1 MPEIER
7 DDFERDAGLQQCHGA
22 TIAKAMGG
30 DAAALEGRALRRR
43 LFHGQI
49 EAAGD
54 TVMAQRS
61 TPAVGEDQM
70 VGCDFV
76 RCAPPP

>member
-1 MPEIER
+1 MAEIER

-43 LFHGQI
+43 LFHRQI
-49 EAAGD
+49 EAARD
-54 TVMAQRS
+54 AIVAERS
-61 TPAVGEDQM
+61 APAIGEDELFGRNAVG
-70 VGCDFV
+70 G
-76 RCAPPP
+76 APAS